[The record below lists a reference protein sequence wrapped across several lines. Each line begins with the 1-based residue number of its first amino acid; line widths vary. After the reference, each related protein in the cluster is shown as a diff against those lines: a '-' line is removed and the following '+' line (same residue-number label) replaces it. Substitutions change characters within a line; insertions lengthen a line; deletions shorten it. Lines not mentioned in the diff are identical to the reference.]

1 MPLPKGV
8 GKKKNEL
15 KTVGRFT
22 VGSKEAGPIGEK
34 IQIYGSGG
42 SGKST
47 LASLASSPIIIPLSD
62 GSRKIRKPNGD
73 KVPPVNG
80 IKTFQDLRDAL
91 IEPEIWEGY
100 NNIIIDDTSE
110 LEALAKQHVVTTYP
124 KPAKQSKVVSIA
136 QFGWDGPGYL
146 VEVMRLVLND
156 LDNLLYHGKNI
167 VLLSHERLVKIAAA
181 EGFDY
186 VEGGPDLQHNNQY
199 SVRNTVYNWCD
210 HVVQIDF
217 ADKVITRDKKEKAGK
232 IDASSE
238 RTIYTEKAAQYAR
251 KSRQL
256 ESTGKALPSE
266 ISFTS
271 PADDSFWKF
280 VGGAEVE

>member
-1 MPLPKGV
+1 MPPKGV
-8 GKKKNEL
+8 SKKKNET
-15 KTVGRFT
+15 KTVGRFIIGFQET
-22 VGSKEAGPIGEK
+22 GPIGEK
-34 IQIYGSGG
+34 IQVYGSGG

-47 LASLASSPIIIPLSD
+47 LASLADSPIVIPLSD

-73 KVPPVNG
+73 RVPPVNG
-80 IKTFQDLRDAL
+80 IKTLQDLRDAL
-91 IEPEIWEGY
+91 VEPEIWEGY
-100 NNIIIDDTSE
+100 DSIIIDDTSE
-110 LEALAKQHVVTTYP
+110 LEVLAEQHVISTYP
-124 KPAKQSKVVSIA
+124 PPKNRNKVTSLR
-136 QFGWDGPGYL
+136 QFGFDGSGFL

-156 LDNLLYHGKNI
+156 LDKLIYQGKNI
-167 VLLSHERLVKIAAA
+167 ILISHERLVKIASS

-186 VEGGPDLQHNNQY
+186 VEGGPDLQHNSQY

-217 ADKVITRDKKEKAGK
+217 ADKIITRDEKEKSGK
-232 IDASSE
+232 IEASDE
-238 RTIYTEKAAQYAR
+238 RVIYTKKAVQFSR

-266 ISFTS
+266 IAFTS

-280 VGGAEVE
+280 VGGCEVA